1 MCRRKNFYLE
11 RVGAEPISEE
21 DRGNHLNTNYVL
33 PSDSI
38 SVALKPLENSNENAE
53 DILKDEYTLVD
64 VAYIKS
70 WGKDCPLVL
79 YYKIYFNKKVKRELW
94 IEERPVKIEKKCESD
109 DEEEYRSMPQLQSEL
124 ENVCLIDS
132 DKRSIP
138 KLSPITDLPLESPPP
153 PPPPPPLLLP
163 PTISSACSVSVTESI
178 CRSQA
183 LSFNSKPPNSSVI
196 PTYKAIIP
204 APVRPVPD
212 VMNFSSLGLSSVE
225 SLSANRNCGYSYGIG
240 LLTNPN
246 GNVPSLFSGNL
257 LDPTKIGATVLPL
270 GLTLAPSLI
279 CAPPTLNNIST
290 HLSDQ
295 TNLTGI
301 GTLNIQSVLRQT
313 DPTSNVILS
322 LSGLETSVVPSVS
335 SQPIPSVVACE
346 PSSTGNLINLPSKN
360 NCKKPKLIRPKRKEK
375 SPVRIEDKEVQLMIS
390 ESGEMIVNE
399 GDKSANH
406 LQGIVNS
413 VYSEADEL
421 LTKIENGSLL
431 SSDPYSEDSKESDTS
446 DSAEKLAQ
454 IKEEISSILNTLSEE
469 TQNIAKETSCESQS
483 LLDMA
488 DSMPVIVPSPQ
499 KRKSP
504 VLEETVSNMIDD
516 NSLEVIIKTQNE
528 PSNCSVNMDKN
539 FQSQLEKVGLS
550 SSFDSSLDEGKSLK
564 ENNSKDSKLNN
575 TLIMKP
581 SNINIPNVNL
591 PSNDTSVSSA
601 VAEEVNK
608 RHAPDSLPSGIQATT
623 VNKVLSS
630 KDALKVPVS
639 TLAINSVTHETVVIN
654 KASNPSDPLTSP
666 ETPGSL
672 PLSEKKT
679 CESNKTVQPEMCKER
694 LNLEEKLTKNDESK
708 NSLVSKP
715 SSLEKSSLD
724 TVTSDNIHL

>member
-1 MCRRKNFYLE
+1 MNKKKRLAVAELNPHLLCILCGGYFIDATTVIECLHTYEMCRRKNFYLE

-33 PSDSI
+33 PTDSI
-38 SVALKPLENSNENAE
+38 SVALKPLENSNENAKE
-53 DILKDEYTLVD
+53 TRGFHTRYFNCPAGVTLGQLKRLLRAKFELPDKHPVIISLSKDDILKDEYTLVD

-138 KLSPITDLPLESPPP
+138 KLSPITDLPSESPPP
-153 PPPPPPLLLP
+153 PPLLLPPLP

-279 CAPPTLNNIST
+279 CAPSTLNNIST
-290 HLSDQ
+290 HLPDQ

-335 SQPIPSVVACE
+335 SQPIP
-346 PSSTGNLINLPSKN
+346 
-360 NCKKPKLIRPKRKEK
+360 
-375 SPVRIEDKEVQLMIS
+375 
-390 ESGEMIVNE
+390 
-399 GDKSANH
+399 
-406 LQGIVNS
+406 
-413 VYSEADEL
+413 
-421 LTKIENGSLL
+421 
-431 SSDPYSEDSKESDTS
+431 
-446 DSAEKLAQ
+446 
-454 IKEEISSILNTLSEE
+454 
-469 TQNIAKETSCESQS
+469 
-483 LLDMA
+483 
-488 DSMPVIVPSPQ
+488 
-499 KRKSP
+499 
-504 VLEETVSNMIDD
+504 
-516 NSLEVIIKTQNE
+516 
-528 PSNCSVNMDKN
+528 
-539 FQSQLEKVGLS
+539 
-550 SSFDSSLDEGKSLK
+550 
-564 ENNSKDSKLNN
+564 
-575 TLIMKP
+575 
-581 SNINIPNVNL
+581 
-591 PSNDTSVSSA
+591 
-601 VAEEVNK
+601 
-608 RHAPDSLPSGIQATT
+608 
-623 VNKVLSS
+623 
-630 KDALKVPVS
+630 
-639 TLAINSVTHETVVIN
+639 
-654 KASNPSDPLTSP
+654 
-666 ETPGSL
+666 
-672 PLSEKKT
+672 
-679 CESNKTVQPEMCKER
+679 
-694 LNLEEKLTKNDESK
+694 
-708 NSLVSKP
+708 
-715 SSLEKSSLD
+715 
-724 TVTSDNIHL
+724 